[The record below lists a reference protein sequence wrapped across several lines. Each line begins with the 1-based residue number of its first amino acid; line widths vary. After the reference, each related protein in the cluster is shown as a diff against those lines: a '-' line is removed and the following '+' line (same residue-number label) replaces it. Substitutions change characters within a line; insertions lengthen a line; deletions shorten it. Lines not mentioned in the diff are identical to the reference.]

1 MTHYPMDS
9 SGPNPTAIEERAAP
23 AGDADFLRKRL
34 DEQRDLNLR
43 LAEDFGDITRRV
55 HREAEAR
62 GSAQKQ
68 AFIDGLI
75 KPIDSLERA
84 IASGT
89 SADSPV
95 LRRGA
100 EMALQ
105 QLRQLL
111 RQNGVETGSRP
122 PGLVNA
128 GSSVP
133 RAGRYS
139 QSEANDAILEMLQR
153 GKPGGGMVLRN
164 TGQPGAG
171 SLDLR
176 QPRPLVVGDPQPE
189 GR

>member
-75 KPIDSLERA
+75 KPIDSLEW
-84 IASGT
+84 
-89 SADSPV
+89 P
-95 LRRGA
+95 LRRELPRTRRCCGA
-100 EMALQ
+100 APRWPCSSSANCSARTALKQ
-105 QLRQLL
+105 
-111 RQNGVETGSRP
+111 V
-122 PGLVNA
+122 A
-128 GSSVP
+128 
-133 RAGRYS
+133 
-139 QSEANDAILEMLQR
+139 
-153 GKPGGGMVLRN
+153 
-164 TGQPGAG
+164 
-171 SLDLR
+171 DL
-176 QPRPLVVGDPQPE
+176 PDS
-189 GR
+189 